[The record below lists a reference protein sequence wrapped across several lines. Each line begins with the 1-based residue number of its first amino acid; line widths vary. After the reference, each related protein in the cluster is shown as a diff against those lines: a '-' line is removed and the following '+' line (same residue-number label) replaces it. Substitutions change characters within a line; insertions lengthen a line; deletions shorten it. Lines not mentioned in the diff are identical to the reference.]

1 MFRRI
6 FFAAAL
12 AGLVAGLFATSFQ
25 WLRVIPLILEA
36 ETYEN
41 AADATA
47 NHDQDATGAE
57 AAGEEW
63 APADGFERTIT
74 TLLTNVLTGIAFALL
89 LGAGFALSGEV
100 DWRRGVHW
108 GMAGFATFMLAPA
121 IGLPPEIP
129 GASAA
134 ALEDRQLWWLATVV
148 ATGLGLALMLRTKSV
163 EWITAGAV
171 LIALPHLIGAPQPA
185 EHGGLAPDSL
195 AREFAVAALVSGFL
209 FWLVLGAMSG
219 YFYERFKTN

>member
-41 AADATA
+41 AAGATA
-47 NHDQDATGAE
+47 GHDHDATGAD
-57 AAGEEW
+57 AAAEEW
-63 APADGFERTIT
+63 APADGFQRTIY

-89 LGAGFALSGEV
+89 LGAAFALSGEV
-100 DWRRGVHW
+100 DWRRGVYW

-134 ALEDRQLWWLATVV
+134 ALQDRQLWWLATVV
-148 ATGLGLALMLRTKSV
+148 ATGLGLALMLRTKGV
-163 EWITAGAV
+163 EWIALGAV
-171 LIALPHLIGAPQPA
+171 LIAAPHLIGAPQPA
-185 EHGGLAPDSL
+185 EHGGLAPESL

-219 YFYERFKTN
+219 YFYERFKTS